1 MTHEKIKAIPDWP
14 YTENPKDM
22 CSFVGLPRDYRKLVT
37 DFSKISAPQTELFT
51 ADQKEFDAGKAD
63 GARWTKV
70 K

>member
-1 MTHEKIKAIPDWP
+1 MR
-14 YTENPKDM
+14 
-22 CSFVGLPRDYRKLVT
+22 SFVGLSRDYRKFVT
-37 DFSKISAPQTELFT
+37 DFSKISAPQMELFT